1 MSGLI
6 PFNKNNNLSETGL
19 ENFYNM
25 LDDFFNDSFPK
36 RNLQFDTFKLDIQ
49 EEDKQY
55 VVEAELPG
63 IKKEEIDLSLSE
75 GKLTISVEHKENSED
90 KGKNYIHKER
100 RFSSMKRTIILKD
113 ANSDQ
118 ISARLDDGL
127 LRITIT
133 KVEKVESTKKINVE

>member
-6 PFNKNNNLSETGL
+6 PFNKNNNLSETGF

-63 IKKEEIDLSLSE
+63 IKKEEIDLSLNE
-75 GKLTISVEHKENSED
+75 GKLTISVEHNENSED
-90 KGKNYIHKER
+90 KGKKYIHKER

-113 ANSDQ
+113 ANPDQ
-118 ISARLDDGL
+118 ISARLDEGL
-127 LRITIT
+127 LRIIIT
-133 KVEKVESTKKINVE
+133 KVDKVESTKKINVE